1 MIMMNVRQEVIRIF
15 HQNYEKQKQILMRL
29 LVAEWFLVPF
39 KT

>member
-1 MIMMNVRQEVIRIF
+1 MIMMDVRQEVIRIF